1 MATGAECEPAR
12 TLTLILTLPEPGA
25 ECDLARTL
33 TLILTLPEPG
43 AACDLSSL
51 ASVRAFAASQ
61 EGKPLDT
68 LVLNAGLSLNVGDK
82 EEQFTQEG

>member
-1 MATGAECEPAR
+1 MATGAECDPAR

-25 ECDLARTL
+25 VCDPARTL

-43 AACDLSSL
+43 AACDLASL

-61 EGKPLDT
+61 
-68 LVLNAGLSLNVGDK
+68 AGLVPALSAAYPPSPG
-82 EEQFTQEG
+82 GPRA